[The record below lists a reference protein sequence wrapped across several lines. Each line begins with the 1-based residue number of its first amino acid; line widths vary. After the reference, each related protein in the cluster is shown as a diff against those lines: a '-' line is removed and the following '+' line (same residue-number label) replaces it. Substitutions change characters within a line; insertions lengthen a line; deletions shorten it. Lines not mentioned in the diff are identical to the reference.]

1 MLEYNLTRVFH
12 FLGVALWLGATIASA
27 LLAAYAAEAGSNISA
42 PARRVLRTV
51 AVPAMLA
58 AWLGGLGMAVPVFS
72 EVYARAGWFH
82 GKLTLVL
89 VASGLSGAV
98 SAVLRKSEGGEV
110 PVAKLRGFAIA
121 LLVIAIVVICL
132 AVLKPGAGLR
142 PLV

>member
-12 FLGVALWLGATIASA
+12 FLGVILWMGGTIGSA
-27 LLAAYAAEAGSNISA
+27 LVAAYAADAGANVAAS
-42 PARRVLRTV
+42 ARRVLRTV

-58 AWLGGLGMAVPVFS
+58 AWLGGLGMALPVFS
-72 EVYARAGWFH
+72 AVYARAGWFH
-82 GKLTLVL
+82 GKLALVL

-110 PVAKLRGFAIA
+110 PAGKLRGFAVG
-121 LLVIAIVVICL
+121 LLVIAVIVVVL
-132 AVLKPGAGLR
+132 AVLKPGSGLR